1 MNTGHFERAVSDVQ
15 ISRSTFEE
23 TKRHLT
29 TMNAGFLVPIAS
41 FDVLPGSTWSV
52 DISSFVRMS
61 TPIHPPMDD
70 AWLDVM
76 CFFVPMRQTW
86 SKTKEF
92 FGEPNADP
100 FEPTPELLE
109 PVLIRGTDSEVLEG
123 TVPPGSIDRRSLA
136 AYYGIPIGTRP
147 GYFNAKYF
155 RGYGLIWNRWFRAQ
169 QLQTAIDVPVDSI
182 DRHYARSTSP
192 DPIPDVQAD
201 PDYYINCAKDAGCL
215 APVCKFHDYFTS
227 ALTQPQLGDPAAI
240 PLNGVAPVYAVE
252 DLENVYARYGN
263 TIIENGNR
271 NAPVKVGSYD
281 AGDDSYGV
289 LGVSGGNLSLG
300 TDQSLEGAEYTVFL
314 NNLVA
319 DLGYN
324 EELSKSL
331 GRAYSTINDLR
342 YAFATQKFLENDNVF
357 GTRYRE
363 LLYSHFG
370 ITASNIELQD
380 PEMLGGKRVH
390 INTSQV
396 VQTSSTDDVSPQG
409 NVAAYSLTSDKD
421 FLFRKS
427 FTEHGVIHI
436 LACIRTNHSYQ
447 QGLEKRFSKRSKFEH
462 YFPEFANIGEQPVL
476 RKEIYISQSSSNDPG
491 ESEADLDKPF
501 GFQEA
506 WAEYRSL
513 GSNRISGQFASQLSD
528 SLDSWHYG
536 DYYLDEPHLSAG
548 WIAETYK
555 NIDRT
560 LAVTSELADQFLCD
574 FAFKIRHTEPMP
586 IYSIPGLTP
595 HF

>member
-1 MNTGHFERAVSDVQ
+1 MNIGHFEKAVSDVK
-15 ISRSTFEE
+15 INRSTFEE

-29 TMNAGFLVPIAS
+29 TMNAGFLVPLAS
-41 FDVLPGSTWSV
+41 FDVLPGSTWSI

-70 AWLDVM
+70 AFIDIFA
-76 CFFVPMRQTW
+76 FFVPMRQTW
-86 SKTKEF
+86 DKTKEF
-92 FGEPNADP
+92 FGEPSADP
-100 FEPTPELLE
+100 FAPNPELLE
-109 PVLIRGTDSEVLEG
+109 PVLTRSPAGIDEEIIL
-123 TVPPGSIDRRSLA
+123 GSIDRRSLA

-169 QLQTAIDVPVDSI
+169 QLQTAIDVPTDSI
-182 DRHYARSTSP
+182 DRPYARFTSP
-192 DPIPDVQAD
+192 QPIPDVQAD

-252 DLENVYARYGN
+252 DLENVYKRYGN
-263 TIIENGNR
+263 TIIEDANR
-271 NAPVKVGSYD
+271 NAGVQIGSYE
-281 AGDDSYGV
+281 AGDTARGT
-289 LGVSGGNLSLG
+289 LGLSAGELTLGEANLDG
-300 TDQSLEGAEYTVFL
+300 DNYRVFI

-324 EELSKSL
+324 EDLSKSL

-363 LLYSHFG
+363 FLYAHFG
-370 ITASNIELQD
+370 VIASNIELQD
-380 PEMLGGKRVH
+380 PEMLGGKRIH
-390 INTSQV
+390 INTNQV

-421 FLFRKS
+421 FLFKRS
-427 FTEHGVIHI
+427 FTEMGVIHI
-436 LACIRTNHSYQ
+436 LCCIRTNHSYQ
-447 QGLEKRFSKRSKFEH
+447 QGLEKRFSKRSKFEY

-476 RKEIYISQSSSNDPG
+476 RKEIYISQSTSNDPG

-574 FAFKIRHTEPMP
+574 FAFNIRHTEPMP